1 MAETDTLRRLQ
12 ETLEMLIDRDSD
24 LRTMQDAM
32 VRMCH
37 VQYEPPPS
45 LAALTWIRIFRS
57 TAPYNAIQAGR
68 RVLGNLSE
76 RLELAP
82 LSKTQAERRRVN
94 QWEKVLQWQFDLAVS
109 RRPTVRQDIYGS
121 GLQFGEI
128 IGNVIH
134 IPTQLE
140 ALKKIGGSPSPMRR
154 SAMLRYGDYAISVKS
169 PLNVH
174 TMYSD
179 YMLEGAYYVA
189 VKTAQEI
196 VNFWGTEAA
205 GINAMILEDPKYAET
220 PYVLV
225 DADTYDG
232 RIVACAPGE
241 TESTDIIGR
250 LEIIME
256 EEERSYPFLPWFGAI
271 GGTEL
276 ESAPDHARLPLLYP
290 VYRSEQWLTTN
301 LVGTLLASQSIAE
314 FGKPGVKV
322 MGPDPNRVK
331 ARYGQPGG
339 RWNVPTL
346 HDVLPMQ
353 KDGLDPALQALYMQ
367 FLGEMEGSTLPKVL
381 QSVETNS
388 NETYSG
394 FNLKVAT
401 AMGALTP
408 FKAMGES
415 AIADAYKLMLLWSHY
430 TGHDIRGYDTT
441 AFRQRG
447 TPYEIDSAKI
457 DPERLYLA
465 VKARPDLPIDKQQ
478 QANTAMLLS
487 KSMKI
492 SPASLITD
500 MGYTDAEGEMDDYE
514 RNLIK
519 DTVLAAKLERL
530 KMEASG
536 EMQNMIME
544 QAQQL
549 AQQMVEEQMQG
560 PPEGAEMPP
569 EEGPGLEEPPPGA
582 PMGVEGAEGP
592 GVNPNMGGEPAAAMN
607 PSGASYE
614 GSTGMTRGGEEVA
627 AAGGI

>member
-1 MAETDTLRRLQ
+1 MQ
-12 ETLEMLIDRDSD
+12 E
-24 LRTMQDAM
+24 AM

-45 LAALTWIRIFRS
+45 LAALTWIRVFRS

-68 RVLGNLSE
+68 RVLGNLRE

-82 LSKTQAERRRVN
+82 LSKTQAERRRAN
-94 QWEKVLQWQFDLAVS
+94 EWEKVLQWQFDLAVS
-109 RRPTVRQDIYGS
+109 RRPTIRQDIYGS

-128 IGNVIH
+128 AGNVIH
-134 IPTQLE
+134 VPTQLA
-140 ALKKIGGSPSPMRR
+140 ALKKIGGSPSSARK
-154 SAMLRYGDYAISVKS
+154 SAMLRFGDYAISIKS

-174 TMYSD
+174 TLYSE
-179 YMLEGAYYVA
+179 YMLEGVYYVA
-189 VKTAQEI
+189 IKTAQEI
-196 VNFWGTEAA
+196 VNFWGDNAA
-205 GINAMILEDPKYAET
+205 GIGALIQEDAKYAET
-220 PYVLV
+220 KYVLV

-241 TESTDIIGR
+241 TENTDVVGR
-250 LEIIME
+250 LDVILDEPKT
-256 EEERSYPFLPWFGAI
+256 YPFIPWFGAI

-276 ESAPDHARLPLLYP
+276 EDAPDHARLPLLYP
-290 VYRSEQWLTTN
+290 VFRSEQWLTLN
-301 LVGTLLASQSIAE
+301 LLGTLMGSQTVAE

-331 ARYGQPGG
+331 AKFGQPGG

-346 HDVLPMQ
+346 HDVQSMQ

-381 QSVETNS
+381 QSVETSS

-408 FKAMGES
+408 FKTMGES
-415 AIADAYKLMLLWSHY
+415 AIADAYRLMLLWSHY
-430 TGHDIRGYDTT
+430 TGHDITGYDTT
-441 AFRQRG
+441 QFRKKG
-447 TPYEIDSAKI
+447 TPYKIDGGKI
-457 DPERLYLA
+457 DPERIYLS
-465 VKARPDLPIDKQQ
+465 VTARPDLPIDKQQ
-478 QANTAMLLS
+478 QANTAMLLA

-514 RNLIK
+514 RSLIK
-519 DTVLAAKLERL
+519 DTVLAGKLERL
-530 KMEASG
+530 KLTASG
-536 EMQNMIME
+536 ELQNMIMQ

-549 AQQMVEEQMQG
+549 AQQMMQQAQQA
-560 PPEGAEMPP
+560 PPPAGGEMPP
-569 EEGPGLEEPPPGA
+569 EGEMGPGLEEPPPGA

-592 GVNPNMGGEPAAAMN
+592 NVNPAMGGEPAAAMN

-614 GSTGMTRGGEEVA
+614 GATGMTRGGEEVQG
-627 AAGGI
+627 AGGI